1 MRSQP
6 VLGSASEGGIIMK
19 KLLRWI
25 GYGLLLGCAL
35 VGGYCIFLSSGLAE
49 RVFPMAASGEMA
61 APEMTQAQRDA
72 AAGYDRVQL
81 TLQCRR
87 GVTVTNAEGAS
98 LQIDPAG
105 EITGDV
111 GVWRAIRSADPDDR
125 SYTIEMA
132 LCGSASLTVDFHGQ
146 RGALSTQWAR
156 GGEGTT
162 LRCDVSGGAMDA
174 LTLYQDRRLQIT
186 DAHLLGRSYTVEIER
201 NDGTFPAS
209 MGCQG
214 RIRGSQQFA
223 FPARNQIQLEG
234 ETEKWT
240 LIYQEAP
247 VNYTE
252 SWTVPTPKARITA
265 LAPAEEK
272 RFAVEAVP

>member
-1 MRSQP
+1 
-6 VLGSASEGGIIMK
+6 MK
-19 KLLRWI
+19 KLLRWL
-25 GYGLLLGCAL
+25 GYGLLLGCVL
-35 VGGYCIFLSSGLAE
+35 VGGYCVFLVSGLAE

-61 APEMTQAQRDA
+61 VPELTQAQRDA

-125 SYTIEMA
+125 SYTIEME

-186 DAHLLGRSYTVEIER
+186 DGHLLGRSYTVEIER

-247 VNYTE
+247 VNDTE

-265 LAPAEEK
+265 LAPTAEQ
-272 RFAVEAVP
+272 RFTVNAVP

>member
-1 MRSQP
+1 
-6 VLGSASEGGIIMK
+6 MK
-19 KLLRWI
+19 RRLRWL
-25 GYGLLLGCAL
+25 GYGLLLASVL
-35 VGGYCIFLSSGLAE
+35 VGVCCIFLSSGLAQ
-49 RVFPMAASGEMA
+49 RVFPMAASGKMA
-61 APEMTQAQRDA
+61 APELSQAQRNA

-111 GVWRAIRSADPDDR
+111 GVWRAIRSAEPDDR
-125 SYTIEMA
+125 TYTIELG
-132 LCGSASLTVDFHGQ
+132 LCGSASFTVDFHGQ
-146 RGALSTQWAR
+146 RGALSTQWDR

-162 LRCDVSGGAMDA
+162 LWCDVSGGAMDA
-174 LTLYQDRRLQIT
+174 LTLYADRRLQIT
-186 DAHLLGRSYTVEIER
+186 DSHLLGRTYTVETER

-234 ETEKWT
+234 ETAKWT
-240 LIYQEAP
+240 LIYDEAP
-247 VNYTE
+247 VDHTE

-265 LAPAEEK
+265 LAPAAEDY
-272 RFAVEAVP
+272 FTIEAVP